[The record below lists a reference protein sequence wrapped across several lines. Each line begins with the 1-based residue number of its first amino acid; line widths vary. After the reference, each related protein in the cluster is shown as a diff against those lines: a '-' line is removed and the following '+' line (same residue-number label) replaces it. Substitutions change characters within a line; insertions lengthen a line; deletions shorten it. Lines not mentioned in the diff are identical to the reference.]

1 MVYRISV
8 CADIHGTLENRAT
21 IFEKE
26 FFTNCKPDPFP
37 IFALFIGYEC
47 YICPSYMKTA
57 AILSVSALYVC
68 WGILV
73 GEFTQKRWLQH
84 FYIGVALLLAGLISW
99 KALLLSGS
107 LTNRLYHFVYV
118 CQKGKSR

>member
-1 MVYRISV
+1 M
-8 CADIHGTLENRAT
+8 
-21 IFEKE
+21 
-26 FFTNCKPDPFP
+26 

-57 AILSVSALYVC
+57 AILGVSALYVC

-73 GEFTQKRWLQH
+73 GELTQKRWLQQI
-84 FYIGVALLLAGLISW
+84 YIGIALLLAGLISW

-107 LTNRLYHFVYV
+107 LTTVYIIL
-118 CQKGKSR
+118 